1 MTFHAIRARR
11 VALLGAFAGGTPAQF
26 KAYIATE
33 VPKWK
38 EIVQASGATIGK

>member
-1 MTFHAIRARR
+1 MTFPAFRARHA
-11 VALLGAFAGGTPAQF
+11 ALLGAFAGGTPAQF

-38 EIVQASGATIGK
+38 AIVRASGAMTGK